1 MNLAMESSVKSP
13 YKKDSRIPRE
23 ELILTHLP
31 LVHYIVERMLIYTP
45 PTLDKEDLIEAG
57 IMGLIDAVD
66 KFDPQRNISF
76 ATYAKFRI
84 KGAIL
89 DQLRNLDWM
98 PKLLRQK
105 ARELERVF
113 LELEQ
118 KLGHPPSDE
127 TVSAALG
134 ISLEEY
140 YRLIHQLKGIGMI
153 YLDDLIDTTGESNTS
168 VLDRIAYSDD
178 EEILESV
185 FSKELISILAKAIEQ
200 LPERE
205 KLVISLYYFDEFTI
219 REIGEILGLAKS
231 TVSEL
236 HTKALLRLRAKL
248 RHTLKKE
255 DRCG

>member
-1 MNLAMESSVKSP
+1 MNLITEYRQRVKP
-13 YKKDSRIPRE
+13 VNTLTRE
-23 ELILTHLP
+23 ELILKHLP
-31 LVHYIVERMLIYTP
+31 LVHYIVERMLVYLP

-57 IMGLIDAVD
+57 IMGLIEAVD
-66 KFDPQRNISF
+66 KFDPTKNTNF

-84 KGAIL
+84 RGAIL
-89 DQLRNLDWM
+89 DQLRGLDWM
-98 PKLLRQK
+98 PKALRQK
-105 ARELERVF
+105 ARQLEKVY

-118 KLGHPPSDE
+118 KLGQPPSDE
-127 TVSAALG
+127 IVADTLG

-140 YRLIHQLKGIGMI
+140 YQLLHQLKGIGI
-153 YLDDLIDTTGESNTS
+153 VYLDDLIDTSGDNKLSL
-168 VLDRIAYSDD
+168 LDRIIYSDD
-178 EEILESV
+178 EAVIESV
-185 FSKELISILAKAIEQ
+185 FSKELLSILAQAIEE

-248 RHTLKKE
+248 RHKLRRE